1 MLEKEQFRVR
11 NPKQTLIIGL
21 GHEAQQGKDTVAAH
35 LIQTYGRRASGEW
48 GKFFSLDIRRY
59 AFADL
64 LKVEVFDY
72 LQARTFLTSQA
83 GFPIPKGLPDPTK
96 LYSLQEKIDFINAN
110 KEEHRPILQIWGTE
124 YRRRQSKKYWVV
136 QTLDRITSDA
146 PQVALISDMRFEN
159 EAGVCDYTVR
169 VIREGFHIQQ
179 SGHMS
184 EQELS
189 SHPYHYVLRAPEGDV
204 EGLKKNA
211 ESIFEHI
218 LKLAGLLPH

>member
-1 MLEKEQFRVR
+1 MS
-11 NPKQTLIIGL
+11 LIIGF
-21 GHEAQQGKDTVAAH
+21 GHEAQQGKNTVVSH
-35 LIQTYGRRASGEW
+35 LVKVFGKRKDGEW
-48 GKFFSLDIRRY
+48 GKIFPLDVREY
-59 AFADL
+59 AFADK

-110 KEEHRPILQIWGTE
+110 KEEHRPILQVWGTE

-136 QTLDRITSDA
+136 QTLDRVTSDA

-169 VIREGFHIQQ
+169 VIREGFHIHQ
-179 SGHMS
+179 SGHAS
-184 EQELS
+184 EQELNGY
-189 SHPYHYVLRAPEGDV
+189 PYHYVLSAPEGDV
-204 EGLKKNA
+204 EGLKRNA
-211 ESIFEHI
+211 AIIFEKI
-218 LKLAGLLPH
+218 LKESGLLPH